1 MKLNSPVQLSHRTH
15 KMYCSPE
22 LEGALEEDPN
32 ALSIVWKCS
41 YCLSNSTEL
50 VTHKVCKEKC
60 AQVCLQG
67 TFLSI
72 SVSMFIKII
81 HNLKIKITFETYQDY
96 RVKYLHRF
104 HSSSLFFHNSHWSF
118 LAEPETHEKPQLQV
132 KNGIGL
138 SFSPRT
144 YEYIG
149 YCHSSSYYTLS
160 HILRVV
166 RNYSKD
172 S

>member
-1 MKLNSPVQLSHRTH
+1 
-15 KMYCSPE
+15 MYCSPE

-50 VTHKVCKEKC
+50 VSHKVCKEKC

-72 SVSMFIKII
+72 SVSMFISMCK
-81 HNLKIKITFETYQDY
+81 LK
-96 RVKYLHRF
+96 LHWNIPGLQSEIF
-104 HSSSLFFHNSHWSF
+104 AQVSFILFILTQQSLEFSSRACF
-118 LAEPETHEKPQLQV
+118 LAEPVTHAKPQLQV